1 MVVIV
6 TYNTLQAASSPA
18 DVAALNLVYNL
29 SRCAT
34 SFAQVMFVA
43 PISETCCSVPCFKGL
58 ESWSLPATRTYLP
71 TAKGSSVVAIG
82 RGTSSAVLVAPEP
95 EPEPALETSLR
106 A

>member
-43 PISETCCSVPCFKGL
+43 PIGETCCVPCFKGL
-58 ESWSLPATRTYLP
+58 ESWSLPAARTYLP

-82 RGTSSAVLVAPEP
+82 RGTSSAVHVAPEP
-95 EPEPALETSLR
+95 GPEPALETSLR